1 MRPTIDFK
9 DDLGAVL
16 RYHCTKVGISIA
28 GYVKGLVYD
37 DLLNKYPNLLD
48 ETKKE
53 TTIKQFLA
61 EQWQFHTERM
71 FKINIILLTVY
82 HILNI
87 LSN

>member
-9 DDLGAVL
+9 CDLGAVL

-37 DLLNKYPNLLD
+37 DLLKKYPNLLD

-53 TTIKQFLA
+53 TTIK
-61 EQWQFHTERM
+61 
-71 FKINIILLTVY
+71 
-82 HILNI
+82 
-87 LSN
+87 

>member
-48 ETKKE
+48 ETKK
-53 TTIKQFLA
+53 KLP
-61 EQWQFHTERM
+61 
-71 FKINIILLTVY
+71 
-82 HILNI
+82 
-87 LSN
+87 SNSSWRNNGSFTLKECSR

>member
-9 DDLGAVL
+9 GDLGAVL

-37 DLLNKYPNLLD
+37 DLLKKYPNLLD

-53 TTIKQFLA
+53 TVTHKPTKVTVTVSKQKGVRKTYYFL
-61 EQWQFHTERM
+61 
-71 FKINIILLTVY
+71 K
-82 HILNI
+82 
-87 LSN
+87 

>member
-9 DDLGAVL
+9 GDLGAVL

-37 DLLNKYPNLLD
+37 DLLKKYPNLLD

-53 TTIKQFLA
+53 TVT
-61 EQWQFHTERM
+61 R
-71 FKINIILLTVY
+71 
-82 HILNI
+82 
-87 LSN
+87 